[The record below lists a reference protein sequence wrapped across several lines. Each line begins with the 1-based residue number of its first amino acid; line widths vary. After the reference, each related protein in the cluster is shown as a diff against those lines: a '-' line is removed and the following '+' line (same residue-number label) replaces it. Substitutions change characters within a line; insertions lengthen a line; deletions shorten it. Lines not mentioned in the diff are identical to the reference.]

1 MTEKVH
7 SILVLNNLISHKE
20 FNALLAST
28 ILYYLRFSEK
38 EVAVNFVRE
47 NEIVSNLGHLVMPHQ

>member
-1 MTEKVH
+1 MTEKVQ
-7 SILVLNNLISHKE
+7 SIVVLNNLISNKQ

-38 EVAVNFVRE
+38 EIAVNFVKE
-47 NEIVSNLGHLVMPHQ
+47 NEIVSNLGQLLLP